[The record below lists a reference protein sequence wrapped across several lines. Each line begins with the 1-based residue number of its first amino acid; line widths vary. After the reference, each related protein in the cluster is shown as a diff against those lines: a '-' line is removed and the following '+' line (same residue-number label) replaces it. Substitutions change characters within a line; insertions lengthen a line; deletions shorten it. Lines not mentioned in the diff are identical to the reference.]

1 LRFQP
6 PEKPLRPLSA
16 TLILW
21 HYGFNP
27 IWLLFTQLDAAKAEN
42 NPKKN
47 PGAEVKVSGSCQ
59 WILMQNA
66 NGQQSALMHV
76 MCKRFSG
83 VGKGLSLAAV
93 IDGQIEMAKSN

>member
-1 LRFQP
+1 
-6 PEKPLRPLSA
+6 
-16 TLILW
+16 
-21 HYGFNP
+21 
-27 IWLLFTQLDAAKAEN
+27 
-42 NPKKN
+42 
-47 PGAEVKVSGSCQ
+47 
-59 WILMQNA
+59 MQNA

>member
-1 LRFQP
+1 LHASDITPKEGGYQIWKGGALGP
-6 PEKPLRPLSA
+6 PES
-16 TLILW
+16 
-21 HYGFNP
+21 
-27 IWLLFTQLDAAKAEN
+27 QSE
-42 NPKKN
+42 
-47 PGAEVKVSGSCQ
+47 
-59 WILMQNA
+59 MQNA